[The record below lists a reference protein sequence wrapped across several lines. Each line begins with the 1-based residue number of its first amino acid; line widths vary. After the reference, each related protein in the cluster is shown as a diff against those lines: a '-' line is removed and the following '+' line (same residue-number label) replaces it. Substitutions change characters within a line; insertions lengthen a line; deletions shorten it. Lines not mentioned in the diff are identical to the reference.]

1 MNQLVELPVDLS
13 SLALKVGD
21 NKREEV
27 VTVLNQIFAGTDD
40 WEKQVDNIVIESVE
54 DTPNIQKA
62 DLARK
67 NAKNARI
74 NAEKIFD
81 SKREAVQ
88 MLKAEFDVEDKLWLK
103 AKQIMQLKF
112 KCIEEKA
119 EYKANFA
126 KRYFAEQKEIVTQKR
141 IAQVALYAE
150 VNRMDFQDMS
160 DEAFETFLFGLKAT
174 HDAKVE
180 QARILA
186 EQEALRQK
194 QMEEE
199 RELQR
204 IENERL
210 KAEAEQREWNLKVE
224 REKAKAEAEERE
236 RVLAEE
242 RRIAR
247 EEAEKA
253 QEAIRKAE
261 EEKRAIQAKLDAEK
275 KRIEDAEKEA
285 ERVRVEAERLAK
297 LEAEKLAKAPI
308 KKQLANWVDS
318 FEISEFIGNDVADEI
333 TMKFHSFKN
342 WAKELIKTI

>member
-54 DTPNIQKA
+54 DTISIQKA

-112 KCIEEKA
+112 KAIEEKA

-199 RELQR
+199 RERQR
-204 IENERL
+204 VENERL
-210 KAEAEQREWNLKVE
+210 KAEAEQRERELEIE
-224 REKAKAEAEERE
+224 RKK
-236 RVLAEE
+236 
-242 RRIAR
+242 AR

-308 KKQLANWVDS
+308 KKQLTNWVDS
-318 FEISEFIGNDVADEI
+318 FSIAKPTIENETTIQIEQ
-333 TMKFHSFKN
+333 KFEAFRN